1 MIYLILSILCS
12 TSIYALFKLFGRY
25 KIRTFQAIV
34 ANYFVASGFG
44 FWYAATRGAKLGID
58 GTESWIWIA
67 CVVGV
72 LFISLF
78 YVMALT
84 SQLHGVSV
92 TSIATKMSMVI
103 PALFFILTDPEEG
116 VTIQKVVGIILG
128 VIAVALSSLRKTG
141 AEKRTNQAWIIPIV
155 LFIGSGFLDLLL
167 AFAEKNH
174 LGSDLDY
181 KSFVPVPFAVS
192 ALIGTTILV
201 IRFALKKERFDLKSM
216 GAGVF
221 LGLVNYGSI
230 YFLLRILGSGILDRS
245 SAIPANN
252 MGVVA
257 LSAFVGFALFK
268 ERLSAKNFIGIA
280 LALLAIL
287 LLTWQ
292 GI

>member
-25 KIRTFQAIV
+25 NIHTFQAIV

-44 FWYAATRGAKLGID
+44 FWYAASQGAPVGVS
-58 GTESWIWIA
+58 GTESWMWIA
-67 CVVGV
+67 AVIGV

-78 YVMALT
+78 YIMALT

-103 PALFFILTDPEEG
+103 PAAFFIFTDPEEG
-116 VTIQKVVGIILG
+116 ITTQKLLGIILG
-128 VIAVALSSLRKTG
+128 VAAVILSSLRKN
-141 AEKRTNQAWIIPIV
+141 AEKKVHRAWLIPMV
-155 LFIGSGFLDLLL
+155 LFVGSGFLDLLL
-167 AFAEKNH
+167 AYTEKTH
-174 LGSDLDY
+174 LATQLDY
-181 KSFVPVPFAVS
+181 KAFVPVPFALS
-192 ALIGTTILV
+192 AMIGTVILSVRV
-201 IRFALKKERFDLKSM
+201 ILKKDKIHLKSLA
-216 GAGVF
+216 AGIA

-257 LSAFVGFALFK
+257 LSAIVGFAIFK
-268 ERLSAKNFIGIA
+268 ERLSAKNIIGIVLA
-280 LALLAIL
+280 LAAIL
-287 LLTWQ
+287 LLTWR
-292 GI
+292 GL